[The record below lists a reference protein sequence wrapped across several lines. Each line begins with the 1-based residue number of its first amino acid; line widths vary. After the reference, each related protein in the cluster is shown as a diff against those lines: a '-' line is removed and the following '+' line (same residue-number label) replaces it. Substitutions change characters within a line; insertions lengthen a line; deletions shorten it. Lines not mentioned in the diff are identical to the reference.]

1 MSGTDSLNGALAN
14 DETDRLFRETA
25 KRQRPRSDGRLV
37 TLFSQPKAG
46 STAEQL
52 SSMAST
58 MFGVFCIVGGLSMM
72 LGMAFVPATGVSLA
86 VFAMIRVFMA
96 MV

>member
-1 MSGTDSLNGALAN
+1 MVPWFKTPEPGSNAEIIGSML
-14 DETDRLFRETA
+14 
-25 KRQRPRSDGRLV
+25 
-37 TLFSQPKAG
+37 
-46 STAEQL
+46 STA
-52 SSMAST
+52 
-58 MFGVFCIVGGLSMM
+58 FGVFCIVGGLAMM

>member
-1 MSGTDSLNGALAN
+1 MQGTDSLNVGLPR

-25 KRQRPRSDGRLV
+25 KRQRPGSDGRLV
-37 TLFSQPKAG
+37 TFFNAPKPG

-58 MFGVFCIVGGLSMM
+58 AFGVFCIVGGLAMM
-72 LGMAFVPATGVSLA
+72 LGMAFVPATGISLA